1 MDHLLRPTSL
11 FPYRLAPRLRAE
23 PTASSMREP
32 RIAQPAQ
39 QARVGLVYRN
49 FGAFRLLLAAMVM
62 VQHFMAALAPEF
74 VATTASRYE
83 IGSVAVLAFFALSG
97 FVIMEAA
104 DQLYIGRPRAF
115 LGNRLLRVFPHFLI
129 ACLVAI
135 VFFYLLGEVDW
146 LRLPHNEQALPS
158 AAALSAK
165 NILWNLVGVLPL
177 SDRYMNFNFLTIAW
191 AVRVEM
197 AFYLAVAAAL
207 VGAAWLAKRGILPA
221 RKAFIASALAL
232 VALSAPLFVLSI
244 SGKGLAM
251 FQYLPYFVFGGALY
265 TSVSQGGRTARALAS
280 VAFAGIVWQFLSL
293 PDHHPVL
300 GYARD
305 VTAQF
310 ALLASLI
317 AIITL
322 LAHWPTHRFQSVDRS
337 LGDLTYP
344 LYMYHRD
351 VALLAASFCSSLSF
365 AGLSMAVILS
375 IAVAWLA
382 HKTLDPVVDRL
393 RHRIRGQAV

>member
-1 MDHLLRPTSL
+1 MDRLLRTSL
-11 FPYRLAPRLRAE
+11 LPRIRAE
-23 PTASSMREP
+23 PTASSMRKA
-32 RIAQPAQ
+32 RITQQPQ

-49 FGAFRLLLAAMVM
+49 FGAFRLLLAAMVI

-115 LGNRLLRVFPHFLI
+115 LSNRLLRVFPHFLI

-135 VFFYLLGEVDW
+135 VFFFLLGEVDW
-146 LRLPHNEQALPS
+146 LRLPHNEQALPA

-221 RKAFIASALAL
+221 RKAFRASALAL
-232 VALSAPLFVLSI
+232 VALSAPLFALSI
-244 SGKGLAM
+244 FGKGLAM

-265 TSVSQGGRTARALAS
+265 YSVSEGGRTARALAS
-280 VAFAGIVWQFLSL
+280 AAFACIVWQFLSL
-293 PDHHPVL
+293 PAHHPVL

-305 VTAQF
+305 VHAQF
-310 ALLASLI
+310 VLLACLI

-322 LAHWPTHRFQSVDRS
+322 LAHWPTRRFQSVDRS

-351 VALLAASFCSSLSF
+351 VALLTASLCSSLSF
-365 AGLSMAVILS
+365 AGFSIAVILS
-375 IAVAWLA
+375 VAVAWLA
-382 HKTLDPVVDRL
+382 HGTLDPVVDRL
-393 RHRIRGQAV
+393 RHRIRGQVV